1 VTPYDFLYKWTLLL
15 FRRQGRVQFGA
26 LNFDRPTT
34 PFPNRRKAEQTDQWM
49 DNSLARR
56 VLNAGSGPAGNKSLH
71 AAFDQSL
78 WTEVRIDIDPRN
90 KPDFVG
96 SVCDMRTVIK
106 DASFDAVWSSHCVE
120 HLHDH
125 EVLPALREF
134 RRILRDDGFAVVSCP
149 NIEAIA
155 KSLVSEDIESVAYL
169 SPAGPIRLL
178 DMVFGHGPSIEAGRV
193 HMTHKTGFTADRL
206 GRLATRAGFAEA
218 RVLEGEH
225 YDLWAALMMPK
236 AEPSLLAAFFEGTN
250 VAALFLDPALPGAAR
265 HAASRKR
272 VRILGV

>member
-1 VTPYDFLYKWTLLL
+1 MDI
-15 FRRQGRVQFGA
+15 RQR
-26 LNFDRPTT
+26 
-34 PFPNRRKAEQTDQWM
+34 
-49 DNSLARR
+49 RR

-71 AAFDQSL
+71 PMFDQSL
-78 WTEVRIDIDPRN
+78 WTEFRIDIDPNN
-90 KPDFVG
+90 KADFVG
-96 SVCDMRTVIK
+96 SVCDMRSVVE
-106 DASFDAVWSSHCVE
+106 DASFDAVWSSHCIE

-125 EVLPALREF
+125 EAAPALGEF
-134 RRILRDDGFAVVSCP
+134 RRILRDDGFALINCP
-149 NIEAIA
+149 NMDAIA
-155 KSLVSEDIESVAYL
+155 KLLVLEDIESVAYL

-178 DMVFGHGPSIEAGRV
+178 DMIFGHSPSIEAGRV
-193 HMTHKTGFTADRL
+193 HMAHKTGFTADRL

-236 AEPSLLAAFFEGTN
+236 AEPSALAAFFEGTN
-250 VAALFLDPALPGAAR
+250 VAALFHDPALPGAAR